1 MHRWIGLVC
10 HPMQFKGNMDR
21 QLQPPPPCDDLPSL
35 LKNWIVKPYVLW
47 SLLTETPSY
56 GSSTSLASATTKWPS
71 LSGSKE
77 SSLAYYLAG
86 VSSNAL
92 LPLRASTA
100 PGGSISFIGT
110 ERNTKSR
117 GSRSMPIGLREY
129 AGNQMCIT
137 HLLRG
142 RSNQRRSLP
151 RGVDEYRC
159 RLLQEEERGSRHLLK
174 HL

>member
-1 MHRWIGLVC
+1 MHRWVGLVC
-10 HPMQFKGNMDR
+10 HPQQPKGSIDR
-21 QLQPPPPCDDLPSL
+21 KLQPPPPCDDLPSL

-117 GSRSMPIGLREY
+117 GSRSMPIGLREH
-129 AGNQMCIT
+129 AGNHMRIT
-137 HLLRG
+137 HLLRSC
-142 RSNQRRSLP
+142 SNQ
-151 RGVDEYRC
+151 
-159 RLLQEEERGSRHLLK
+159 
-174 HL
+174 